1 MKKNADLIV
10 RTVVVMGPALLALA
24 ACGGDVP
31 GDNGGGPAASV
42 AVTEEQETNA
52 EPSAPID
59 ACALLTRDEAN
70 AVLGAATRE
79 PMRGDT
85 PPVNSCAYRTENFD
99 VVSVSVITYADKAE
113 AEKVHQFAIDIN
125 KYPEIAGL
133 GDRAYNAQPIGDVTV
148 LVGRYQLGVDVS
160 GPENDLEV
168 ARELAE
174 TAIGRLP

>member
-1 MKKNADLIV
+1 MKNKADFIA

-24 ACGGDVP
+24 ACGGDDP
-31 GDNGGGPAASV
+31 GDKGGGPAAGV
-42 AVTEEQETNA
+42 AVTEEQQMNA

-70 AVLGAATRE
+70 GVLGAATRE
-79 PMRGDT
+79 PIRGDT
-85 PPVNSCAYRTENFD
+85 PPVNSCAYRTEKFD
-99 VVSVSVITYADKAE
+99 VVSVSVITYADNAE
-113 AEKVHQFAIDIN
+113 AQNAHQTAIDIN
-125 KYPEIAGL
+125 NYPEITGL
-133 GDRAYNAQPIGDVTV
+133 GDRAYNAQPISDVTV

-160 GPENDLEV
+160 GPENDLEI